1 MKRPAS
7 ALLSP
12 KAEPEAA
19 DPVAAKPKAAR
30 PKAAKPKAAKPKA
43 AKPKAAKPNAAAPAL
58 AAPHAAGASAAAPA
72 SAARD
77 AASVSEAAF
86 ASPPVLDVE
95 GVHAALR
102 GARYVVVLCGAGIS
116 VGSGVPDF
124 RSRDGIY
131 ALAQSMRLGLPQPEC
146 LFDLE
151 FFRDDPE
158 PFFRFAKV
166 LYGEGRAEGPYV
178 PSAAHYFLRLLAA
191 SGRLGRV
198 YTQNIDGLEA
208 AACVPGA
215 KLVQCHGS
223 LRKARC
229 LNCGA
234 AADAGD
240 ADGAFRLAVRQGVPA
255 RCARADRGGQN
266 CGGVLKPAVT
276 FFGEPIAGAV
286 AQRLRAD
293 VAKCDLLLVMGSS
306 LQVAPMSSL
315 PDWIAQHVPC
325 VLLNKETVKPR
336 GADSRRFDV
345 ELLGDAGLICRDL
358 ARSIAAGGAGR
369 KPSSKLLGALSDFEA
384 HAGGAPPALVWEQL
398 ASGRFQAATINQ

>member
-7 ALLSP
+7 ALLAGKTEVEVGGP
-12 KAEPEAA
+12 G
-19 DPVAAKPKAAR
+19 
-30 PKAAKPKAAKPKA
+30 
-43 AKPKAAKPNAAAPAL
+43 AAAPP
-58 AAPHAAGASAAAPA
+58 AAARAAGAPCAAGSATYAG
-72 SAARD
+72 
-77 AASVSEAAF
+77 
-86 ASPPVLDVE
+86 LDVE
-95 GVHAALR
+95 AVREALR
-102 GARYVVVLCGAGIS
+102 GARFVVVLCGAGIS

-178 PSAAHYFLRLLAA
+178 PSAAHHFLRFLAA

-208 AACVPGA
+208 AAGVPGA

-223 LRKARC
+223 LLKARC
-229 LNCGA
+229 LDCGA
-234 AADAGD
+234 GADAGD
-240 ADGAFRLAVRQGVPA
+240 VGGEFRLAVRQGVPA
-255 RCARADRGGQN
+255 RCARADRRGQR
-266 CGGVLKPAVT
+266 CGGVLKPGVT
-276 FFGEPIAGAV
+276 FFGEPIAGTV

-306 LQVAPMSSL
+306 LQVSPMSSL

-358 ARSIAAGGAGR
+358 AHSIATRGAGR
-369 KPSSKLLGALSDFEA
+369 TPSSKLLGALRDFEA
-384 HAGGAPPALVWEQL
+384 RSGGAPPALVWSQL
-398 ASGRFQAATINQ
+398 APGRFQAVPVGDGFGAQAAVPKTLLPST